1 MSTLAPLVLWA
12 SLGAVAYVYIGYPL
26 VLFLVSRVRSQPVR
40 KAPIAPRVT
49 MIIAA
54 YNEAAAIAAKLENSL
69 ALDYPEG
76 QLEIL
81 VASDGSTDGTNA
93 IVERFA
99 AQHGARVRLLALP
112 RAGKTAGQN
121 RAAAAATGEILV
133 FSDATTMYDRD
144 ALKALVANFADA
156 SVGSVGGDV
165 RYVTAGAGARDAA
178 VAGKGRQLY
187 WNYEAAIR
195 RWESRIYSVI
205 GATGCIYSLRRDLY
219 VPLDPAAISDFV
231 QPAKALV
238 RGFRSVV
245 EDEAGAYEVAEST
258 RLGDELQRRARV
270 VLRGLRG
277 VGYMPEIL
285 NPLRHPWLFFE
296 LLSHRLLRWAVP
308 LFLIAAFVSNAL
320 LAGVPGYA
328 QLFALQAVLYLAA
341 AAALVLDRAR
351 IRAPGLFVPLYFCLI
366 NLAPLIAVWLLLKGE
381 KKVVWETG
389 PQGAK

>member
-1 MSTLAPLVLWA
+1 LVWPEAVAAVVFWTALAV
-12 SLGAVAYVYIGYPL
+12 GAYVYVGYPL
-26 VLFLVSRVRSQPVR
+26 LLFLLSRVWSRPVA
-40 KAPIAPRVT
+40 KARITPRVT

-54 YNEAAAIAAKLENSL
+54 YNEEEAIAAKLDNTL
-69 ALDYPEG
+69 ALEYPPG

-81 VASDGSTDGTNA
+81 VASDGSTDRTNA
-93 IVERFA
+93 IVEERYGGRA
-99 AQHGARVRLLALP
+99 RLLALE
-112 RAGKTAGQN
+112 RAGKTSAQN
-121 RAAAAATGEILV
+121 RAAAVARGEILV
-133 FSDATTMYDRD
+133 FSDTTTMYDPGTV
-144 ALKALVANFADA
+144 AALVANFADP

-165 RYVTAGAGARDAA
+165 RYVREGEA

-205 GATGCIYSLRRDLY
+205 GATGCIYALRRSLY
-219 VPLDPAAISDFV
+219 LQLDPAAISDFV
-231 QPAKALV
+231 QPAKALL

-285 NPLRHPWLFFE
+285 NPLRHPWLCFE
-296 LLSHRLLRWAVP
+296 IVSHRLLRWAVP
-308 LFLIAAFVSNAL
+308 FFLIAALVSNAFL
-320 LAGVPGYA
+320 TGRPGYTQA
-328 QLFALQAVLYLAA
+328 FVLQAALYLAA
-341 AAALVLDRAR
+341 AAALVLERLR
-351 IRAPGLFVPLYFCLI
+351 IRAPGLFVPLYFCLV
-366 NLAPLIAVWLLLKGE
+366 NLAPLLALWLLCKGE

-389 PQGAK
+389 PQAGG